1 MATILSETKSTGK
14 DPYAYYTVNATA
26 SDRTV
31 STVKVKVDV
40 TSRLSSSGA
49 FLGTGSTMGLIG
61 YITLNGKEHSI
72 TLKTTSQS
80 WSGTTKHTASGTF
93 TVEDLEGSQS
103 QLTNIKFRVS
113 RTGSA
118 AGNYSQGAAMSSK
131 NCSNLQIGVGH
142 TEPTNVTY
150 VMTEKNQKLIDAGVS
165 DDLMVENLSIKE
177 FLFSYTLHDGASFKR
192 CRIWNMASA
201 VYGSDENPFSINLKN
216 QPFPGKYDGKILLF
230 GDVVDS
236 LEGYGAS
243 SKTYYDY
250 IPYVNIS
257 LNETNTITKRSGQTT
272 GKVKL
277 NVSGTF
283 YKGDIGNVNQTDYKP
298 AVKYKFWKLG
308 DTEPNTFDNTIPSE
322 NITVTN
328 SVFTIT
334 DYQIGSSDETATNYF
349 NPDYAY
355 RVKVYVEDNFTN
367 YTSQEKS
374 IPVGEATWTEYKD
387 RVDFKRIT
395 RKGNDII
402 APRIGDVVITSTNV
416 NPATDYGGTWELIDK
431 EFKSQYRYFNVS
443 NTTYITKNNAS
454 DGDFRIFYN
463 SHSLHVDGTLK
474 VSTALSDTAVNI
486 ATLKF
491 PTLGLSL
498 ESSYFF
504 VGWSDGGNALAMLQ
518 MTSAGIIQCVDVVGK
533 SSSATIA
540 SGQTIYFEFAI
551 NARYTNM
558 NDSECDKFYWKKT
571 A

>member
-1 MATILSETKSTGK
+1 MATILNETKSTGK

-40 TSRLSSSGA
+40 TSRLSSSDA
-49 FLGTGSTMGLIG
+49 FLGKGSTMGLIG

-80 WSGTTKHTASGTF
+80 WSGTTKHTASSTF

-103 QLTNIKFRVS
+103 QLTDIKFRVS

-118 AGNYSQGAAMSSK
+118 ANNYSQGAAMSSK

-150 VMTEKNQKLIDAGVS
+150 VMTEKNQKLIDAGIS
-165 DDLMVENLSIKE
+165 NDLIVENLSIKE

-216 QPFPGKYDGKILLF
+216 QPFPGKYEGKILLF

-250 IPYVNIS
+250 IPYVNVS

-272 GKVKL
+272 GKAKL
-277 NVSGTF
+277 NVNGTF
-283 YKGDIGNVNQTDYKP
+283 YNGDIGNINQTDYKP
-298 AVKYKFWKLG
+298 AIKYKFWKLG
-308 DTEPNTFDNTIPSE
+308 DTEPSTFDNTIPSE

-328 SVFTIT
+328 NVFTIT

-387 RVDFKRIT
+387 RVDFKKLTIQN
-395 RKGNDII
+395 KDIINDII
-402 APRIGDVVITSTNV
+402 
-416 NPATDYGGTWELIDK
+416 
-431 EFKSQYRYFNVS
+431 KSQPILWGPNYFYMNANQTINLLQKISEQKNGIVLVWQS
-443 NTTYITKNNAS
+443 YADGEPKYYDFNYTFIPKYHIAIHEGAGVTCWLANSTGNIIATKYVYVFDSKIQGN
-454 DGDFRIFYN
+454 
-463 SHSLHVDGTLK
+463 
-474 VSTALSDTAVNI
+474 AVNE
-486 ATLKF
+486 TGS
-491 PTLGLSL
+491 TTRSGS
-498 ESSYFF
+498 
-504 VGWSDGGNALAMLQ
+504 
-518 MTSAGIIQCVDVVGK
+518 GII
-533 SSSATIA
+533 
-540 SGQTIYFEFAI
+540 
-551 NARYTNM
+551 TNSK
-558 NDSECDKFYWKKT
+558 NWVLT
-571 A
+571 HVLGV

>member
-1 MATILSETKSTGK
+1 MATILSETKSTGGS
-14 DPYAYYTVNATA
+14 PYAYYIVNVTA

-31 STVKVKVDV
+31 NSVKVKVDI
-40 TSRLSSSGA
+40 TGRLSSSSA

-61 YITLNGKEHSI
+61 YILLNGKEYSV

-80 WSGTTKHTASGTF
+80 WSGTTKHTASATF
-93 TVEDLEGSQS
+93 TIEDLEGSQS

-118 AGNYSQGAAMSSK
+118 ANDYTKGAAMSSK

-150 VMTEKNQKLIDAGVS
+150 VMTEKNQKLIDAGIS
-165 DDLMVENLSIKE
+165 NDLIVENLSIKE

-243 SKTYYDY
+243 SKIYYDY
-250 IPYVNIS
+250 IPYTSIS

-283 YKGDIGNVNQTDYKP
+283 YNGNIGNINQSGNYKP
-298 AVKYKFWKLG
+298 IIKYKYWKLG
-308 DTEPNTFDNTIPSE
+308 DVEPGTFDNIISNE
-322 NITVTN
+322 NITITN
-328 SVFTIT
+328 NMFIVT
-334 DYQIGSSDETATNYF
+334 DYEIGSIDETASNYF

-355 RVKVYVEDNFTN
+355 RVKVYVEDNFTS
-367 YTSQEKS
+367 YTSQEKQ

-387 RVDFKRIT
+387 RVDFKKASI
-395 RKGNDII
+395 KGKDII
-402 APRIGDVVITSTNV
+402 SDIVYSDNQVLWDPGEGKGYYMVASHTINLSQKVSEQKSGIVLVWQAYSNGVVQPYDFNFTFIPKWQMISNSSRGVSSFLTNGSCAKV
-416 NPATDYGGTWELIDK
+416 GTKYVYVHDDK
-431 EFKSQYRYFNVS
+431 IVG
-443 NTTYITKNNAS
+443 NNANGNGATKR
-454 DGDFRIFYN
+454 DTGITTTNNYWV
-463 SHSLHVDGTLK
+463 LTK
-474 VSTALSDTAVNI
+474 VIGV
-486 ATLKF
+486 
-491 PTLGLSL
+491 
-498 ESSYFF
+498 
-504 VGWSDGGNALAMLQ
+504 
-518 MTSAGIIQCVDVVGK
+518 
-533 SSSATIA
+533 
-540 SGQTIYFEFAI
+540 
-551 NARYTNM
+551 
-558 NDSECDKFYWKKT
+558 
-571 A
+571 